1 MRSVRTIVSFQPD
14 KEKPAPPGQKG
25 AGFGLGV
32 MRNLANTRGTDRQP
46 QYRPRRSISSIR
58 LTEIRKL
65 LSHRAS
71 CLSGASLIAE
81 EERALRA
88 ALPSIVDPTARAHGP
103 GLAVEWAALWCP
115 NLLALRGAAWIERL
129 EAGRHLRADPLG
141 RLLSLTTDERT
152 LLRITTIGAVDKNK
166 RQRTADRKEKDRE
179 RKRRAR
185 AEKGATP
192 RDRSLSASKPWEALG
207 ISRRT
212 WERQRARGETGVDAM
227 TQIRPQQDTLIRV
240 SKNSTADVFASTADA
255 SGGPLKGSPAPDR
268 PPLGPLSLAV
278 LAAAQRRRPIALA
291 LRTQRLERLSL
302 RAA

>member
-1 MRSVRTIVSFQPD
+1 
-14 KEKPAPPGQKG
+14 
-25 AGFGLGV
+25 
-32 MRNLANTRGTDRQP
+32 MRNLANTRGADRQP

-65 LSHRAS
+65 LSHRATR
-71 CLSGASLIAE
+71 LSGASLIAE

-115 NLLALRGAAWIERL
+115 NLLELRGAAWIERL

-152 LLRITTIGAVDKNK
+152 LLGIRTIGAIDKPKSK
-166 RQRTADRKEKDRE
+166 RKADRKMKDRE
-179 RKRRAR
+179 YQRQKRL
-185 AEKGATP
+185 EKGAKP
-192 RDRSLSASKPWEALG
+192 RSRSLSALKPWEEAG
-207 ISRRT
+207 VSRAT
-212 WERQRARGETGVDAM
+212 WYRQHKTTGAPSHET
-227 TQIRPQQDTLIRV
+227 V
-240 SKNSTADVFASTADA
+240 SSAIEEPTVLTPTTADEFVSRVLERNG
-255 SGGPLKGSPAPDR
+255 SGGDPLRGSPAPDR